1 MKQFK
6 VENNIEVAEYLKQEL
21 ASKERARKVIGSLIL
36 GIIRDV
42 NTDMRKANENV
53 CNSK

>member
-6 VENNIEVAEYLKQEL
+6 VENNIEVKGHITEEA